1 MATEPITSDRVLHR
15 VSVGDQVASVLR
27 QRILNGELRPGS
39 QLLEVPLAVSLGV
52 SRNTMREGFRVLA
65 LEGLL
70 TRNIHRGVSVA
81 QLSLNDV
88 REIYALRRMLE
99 QSAVKAAN
107 HLRKETL
114 EQLRM
119 LVDRYEAAASAGDW
133 IEAVGQDLQFHALLV
148 RSLDNGRLEHFYQQV
163 LSELRLGMVLVDR
176 SHDHPSRLTR
186 VHRKIYQLIE
196 AGKLKQCAAVLAK
209 HLDDSESRLT
219 QVMTQRAPAKNTNA
233 AGARASSRA

>member
-1 MATEPITSDRVLHR
+1 VAAQSITDNRILHR
-15 VSVGDQVASVLR
+15 VSVGDQVAAVLR
-27 QRILNGELRPGS
+27 QRILNGELHPGT
-39 QLLEVPLAVSLGV
+39 QLQEVPLAASLGV

-65 LEGLL
+65 SEGLL
-70 TRNIHRGVSVA
+70 TRNIHRGVTVA
-81 QLSLNDV
+81 QLSLSDV

-99 QSAVKAAN
+99 QSAVKAAKN
-107 HLRKETL
+107 LHKETL

-119 LVDRYEAAASAGDW
+119 LVDRYEAAGSAGDW
-133 IEAVGQDLQFHALLV
+133 IEAVGWDLQFHALLV
-148 RSLDNGRLEHFYQQV
+148 RSLDNGRLEHFYQKI

-186 VHRKIYQLIE
+186 VHRKIYQLIA

-219 QVMTQRAPAKNTNA
+219 QVMTQQAPAKNAKA
-233 AGARASSRA
+233 AVARASARA

>member
-1 MATEPITSDRVLHR
+1 MAAQSITDNRILHR
-15 VSVGDQVASVLR
+15 VSVGDQVAAVLR
-27 QRILNGELRPGS
+27 QRILNGELHPGT
-39 QLLEVPLAVSLGV
+39 QLQEVPLAASLGV

-65 LEGLL
+65 SEGLL
-70 TRNIHRGVSVA
+70 TRNIHRGVTVA
-81 QLSLNDV
+81 QLSLSDV

-99 QSAVKAAN
+99 QSAVKAAKN
-107 HLRKETL
+107 LHKETL

-119 LVDRYEAAASAGDW
+119 LVDRYEAAGSAGDW
-133 IEAVGQDLQFHALLV
+133 IEAVGWDLQFHALLV
-148 RSLDNGRLEHFYQQV
+148 RSLDNGRLEHFYQKI

-186 VHRKIYQLIE
+186 VHRKIYQLIA

-219 QVMTQRAPAKNTNA
+219 QVMTQQAPAKNAKA
-233 AGARASSRA
+233 AVARASARA